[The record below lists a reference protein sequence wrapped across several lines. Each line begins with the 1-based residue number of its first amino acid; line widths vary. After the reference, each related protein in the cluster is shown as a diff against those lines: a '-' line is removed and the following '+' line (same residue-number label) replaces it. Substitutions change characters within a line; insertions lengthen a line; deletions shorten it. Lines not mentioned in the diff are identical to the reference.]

1 MIKRLIFDVDNTLIT
16 NVDFAESI
24 KNTLIDLDI
33 YNDERLVNF
42 VKGISEYES
51 IYNNYNKDD
60 YTKFISNHINFQL
73 DNNFLDVFFKNLK
86 YAIPK
91 RNERLINTISK
102 LALEYEL
109 VLLTNFFKDSQ
120 MNRLNGMGI
129 GKYFVNCYGEKMIKP
144 NKKAYLLACE
154 NYKPNECV
162 MIGDD
167 LYLDIECPKKLG
179 LKTIWVSTKNILPKD
194 MDTIVVKKVEDIDFN
209 IIEKLK

>member
-16 NVDFAESI
+16 NVDLAKSI

-33 YNDERLVNF
+33 YNDGRLEDFVN
-42 VKGISEYES
+42 GICEYES

-60 YTKFISNHINFQL
+60 YTKFISKCINYHL
-73 DNNFLDVFFKNLK
+73 DDNFLDVFKKNLK

-91 RNERLINTISK
+91 RNELLINTISK
-102 LALEYEL
+102 LASEYEL

-144 NKKAYLLACE
+144 NKEAYLLACG
-154 NYKPNECV
+154 NYKPSECV
-162 MIGDD
+162 MIGDN
-167 LYLDIECPKKLG
+167 LYLDIKCPQKLG
-179 LKTIWVSTKNILPKD
+179 LKTIWVTTKNILPKD
-194 MDTIVVKKVEDIDFN
+194 TDTIVVNKVEDIDFN